1 MFLMSIYKYMWVS
14 NNSKILFK
22 RGRVRRRKKVERT
35 PLKNNPTFIDDRFF
49 ALALDINVRQS
60 VVIYVKSRDLH
71 IDSSQKILQRLYKSR
86 HTKSLASSLFLG
98 QGWPSVNTYI
108 SVRHL
113 SFNQPIQDS
122 IAVHRSSLSYIC
134 VVKADYGWKQHGF
147 GIPCFGGFVFRFEHF
162 FWLKQKCKPYYSV
175 FSVKIVCA

>member
-1 MFLMSIYKYMWVS
+1 MSIYKYMWVS

>member
-1 MFLMSIYKYMWVS
+1 MSIYKYMWVS

-98 QGWPSVNTYI
+98 QGWPSVNAYI

-147 GIPCFGGFVFRFEHF
+147 GIPCFGGLCFA
-162 FWLKQKCKPYYSV
+162 SNI
-175 FSVKIVCA
+175 FSG

>member
-1 MFLMSIYKYMWVS
+1 MWVS

-35 PLKNNPTFIDDRFF
+35 PLKNNSIFIDDRFF

>member
-49 ALALDINVRQS
+49 VLALDINVRQS

-98 QGWPSVNTYI
+98 QGWPSVNAYI

-122 IAVHRSSLSYIC
+122 IAVHRSFLSYIY
-134 VVKADYGWKQHGF
+134 V
-147 GIPCFGGFVFRFEHF
+147 
-162 FWLKQKCKPYYSV
+162 L
-175 FSVKIVCA
+175 

>member
-1 MFLMSIYKYMWVS
+1 MFLISIYKYMWVS
-14 NNSKILFK
+14 NNSKILLK
-22 RGRVRRRKKVERT
+22 GGGGGGEEEKKVERT
-35 PLKNNPTFIDDRFF
+35 PLKNNSIFIDDRFF
-49 ALALDINVRQS
+49 ALALVIRES
-60 VVIYVKSRDLH
+60 VVIYVKSGDLH

-175 FSVKIVCA
+175 FSVKIVCV

>member
-1 MFLMSIYKYMWVS
+1 MWVS
-14 NNSKILFK
+14 NNSKILLK
-22 RGRVRRRKKVERT
+22 GGGGGGEEEKKVERT
-35 PLKNNPTFIDDRFF
+35 PLKNNSIFIDDRFF

-60 VVIYVKSRDLH
+60 VVINVKSRDLH
-71 IDSSQKILQRLYKSR
+71 IVSSQKILQRLYKSR

-98 QGWPSVNTYI
+98 QGWPSVNAYI

-175 FSVKIVCA
+175 FSVKIVCV

>member
-1 MFLMSIYKYMWVS
+1 MSIYKYMWVS

-60 VVIYVKSRDLH
+60 VVIYVKSHDLH

-147 GIPCFGGFVFRFEHF
+147 GIPCFWGFVFRFEHF

>member
-1 MFLMSIYKYMWVS
+1 MSIYKYMWVS

-35 PLKNNPTFIDDRFF
+35 PLKNNSIFIDDRFF

-71 IDSSQKILQRLYKSR
+71 IVSSQKILQRLYKSR
-86 HTKSLASSLFLG
+86 HTKSLASLFLG

-147 GIPCFGGFVFRFEHF
+147 SIPCFGGFVFRFEHF

>member
-1 MFLMSIYKYMWVS
+1 MWVS

-175 FSVKIVCA
+175 FSVKIVCV